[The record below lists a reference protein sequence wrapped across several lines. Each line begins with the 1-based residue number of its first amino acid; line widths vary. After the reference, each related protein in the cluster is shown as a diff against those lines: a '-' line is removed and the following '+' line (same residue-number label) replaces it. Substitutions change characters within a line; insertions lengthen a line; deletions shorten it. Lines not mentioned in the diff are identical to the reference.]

1 MVQHTTKASV
11 SVLVVLQVA
20 VLCFSTLS
28 HAAPAPS
35 VVSTWIDQQ
44 VYPKKG
50 GTPAQEIQCYAL
62 PYGGLGFLS
71 HALTY
76 YQIIIVSFHRT
87 PLAPWRKLRLD
98 LRFNA
103 SFSATWDITINVISM
118 IGSVTLAGFTISSC
132 RNSWPFVLI
141 GVWKVTLSISLN
153 AVGITRVFLAPYLLR
168 RFNDT
173 KPKALWGTFLYAFG
187 TIVGSVGLLY
197 LVYEAFWQQPVIRIE
212 TYVLCGLLCVAT
224 LIIICVGVI
233 QDKPADSFTAG
244 LLIAQGIP
252 FFGLSLFVA
261 LAIFYSD
268 WVLATISDN
277 WAGIP
282 SSDHKVLWTLYFV
295 AKRMPMF
302 TI

>member
-1 MVQHTTKASV
+1 MVQYTINALV
-11 SVLVVLQVA
+11 SVLVVFQVA
-20 VLCFSTLS
+20 VLCFSTFS

-44 VYPKKG
+44 IHPKKG

-87 PLAPWRKLRLD
+87 PLAPWRKLSLD
-98 LRFNA
+98 YRFKA
-103 SFSATWDITINVISM
+103 SFSVLWDITINVISM
-118 IGSVTLAGFTISSC
+118 IWSVTLAGFTISSC

-141 GVWKVTLSISLN
+141 GVWKATLSISLN
-153 AVGITRVFLAPYLLR
+153 AVGITRVLMAPSLLR
-168 RFNDT
+168 RNDK

-197 LVYEAFWQQPVIRIE
+197 LVHKTFWQQPVIRIE

-224 LIIICVGVI
+224 LIIICVAMI
-233 QDKPADSFTAG
+233 QDKPSDSVTAG

-252 FFGLSLFVA
+252 FFGLSLFAA

-277 WAGIP
+277 WAGLP

-295 AKRMPMF
+295 AKRLPLF